1 MPHHQPIVKF
11 IREGDTGFVSYKD
24 KEVEISFKLNVEYG
38 QEECVAMIKVPG
50 ERDWEHLT
58 QLELNEKQKTLE
70 IIGEAALK
78 QLKFAKVYLIRTK
91 SLDIFSE

>member
-1 MPHHQPIVKF
+1 MPHHNPIVKY
-11 IREGDTGFVSYKD
+11 IREGKTGFVSYID

-38 QEECVAMIKVPG
+38 TDNCVAMIKVPG

-58 QLELNEKQKTLE
+58 QLTLDEKQQTLE
-70 IIGEAALK
+70 IIGEEALK
-78 QLKFAKVYLIRTK
+78 QLKFATVYLIRTK

>member
-1 MPHHQPIVKF
+1 MPHKNPQVKF
-11 IREGDTGFVSYKD
+11 IRDGKTGFVSYVD
-24 KEVEISFKLNVEYG
+24 KEVEISFKLNIEYG
-38 QEECVAMIKVPG
+38 IEECLAMIKVPG

-58 QLELNEKQKTLE
+58 QLTLKEKQQTLE
-70 IIGEAALK
+70 IIGEEALK

>member
-1 MPHHQPIVKF
+1 MPHHNPIVKF
-11 IREGDTGFVSYKD
+11 IREGKTGFVSYLD

-38 QEECVAMIKVPG
+38 VEECVAMIQVPS

-58 QLELNEKQKTLE
+58 QLTFKEKQQTLE
-70 IIGEAALK
+70 IIGEEALK
-78 QLKFAKVYLIRTK
+78 QLKFAKVYLIRNK

>member
-1 MPHHQPIVKF
+1 
-11 IREGDTGFVSYKD
+11 
-24 KEVEISFKLNVEYG
+24 
-38 QEECVAMIKVPG
+38 MIKVPG

-58 QLELNEKQKTLE
+58 QLTLKEKQQTLE
-70 IIGEAALK
+70 IIGEEALK